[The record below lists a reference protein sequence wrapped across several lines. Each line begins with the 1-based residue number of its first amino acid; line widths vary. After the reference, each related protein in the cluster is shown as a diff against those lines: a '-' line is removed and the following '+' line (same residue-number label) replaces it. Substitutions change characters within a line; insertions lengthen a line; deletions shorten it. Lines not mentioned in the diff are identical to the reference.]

1 MQFLKVKSLFV
12 CVVILSCQF
21 TFSQDSISIGLN
33 EAIQLALQKN
43 TNIVISNYQVKKSE
57 FALKEAKANLLP
69 KLFLNASYYRNI
81 ERQVIFLS
89 EGLGVGE
96 KATKLGSDNDFR
108 NSLNLSFPIYSNY
121 NFVNKKFAKTQFNFQ
136 NEVARGTTHSVI
148 NATKKAYFNYL
159 IAQEIVKVQSN
170 RLANAQEFLDDIN
183 KRLLKGTLTNFDLT
197 SAKVQVAIAKNN
209 LLEAQSNLLPIV
221 NNLKLVLGLNLNDI
235 VKLIDPLILLENEI
249 ILKEDTNQSL
259 QKNST
264 LKQLEIAIEVNENQ
278 LQLIKSSNYPIIEA
292 IGNYNYQTQANNFNF
307 SEFNWEHTSLV
318 GLQIQFSI
326 FNGTVTKK
334 KVEQAEINKKI
345 TEEEKQFTAKQFQM
359 QIGELISQLNFEK
372 LKIEVQQENIKLTSE
387 ALRLSKKRYQLGVG
401 TILEVN
407 DAELAN
413 TQAYLSWLQAVL
425 NYKSTYYDY
434 QLLIGKD

>member
-12 CVVILSCQF
+12 CVVILSGQF

-33 EAIQLALQKN
+33 EAIQLVLQNN
-43 TNIVISNYQVKKSE
+43 TNIVISKYQVKSSE
-57 FALKEAKANLLP
+57 FALKEAKATILP
-69 KLFLNASYYRNI
+69 KLFLNASYQRNI
-81 ERQVIFLS
+81 ERQVIFLPKDF
-89 EGLGVGE
+89 GFGE
-96 KATKLGSDNDFR
+96 EATKLGSDNDFR

-121 NFVNKKFAKTQFNFQ
+121 NFANKKFAKTQSNFQ

-159 IAQEIVKVQSN
+159 IAQEIVKIQSN
-170 RLANAQEFLDDIN
+170 RLANAQEFLEDIN

-209 LLEAQSNLLPIV
+209 LLEAQSNLLPIA
-221 NNLKLVLGLNLNDI
+221 NNLKLLLGLNPNDI
-235 VKLIDPLILLENEI
+235 VNLIDPLILLENEI
-249 ILKEDTNQSL
+249 IDIEETTQLL

-264 LKQLEIAIEVNENQ
+264 LKQLEIAVELNENQ
-278 LQLIKSSNYPIIEA
+278 LQLVKSTYYPTIDA
-292 IGNYNYQTQANNFNF
+292 IGNYNYQAQTNNFNF

-326 FNGTVTKK
+326 FNGTVTKN
-334 KVEQAEINKKI
+334 KVEQFEINKKI
-345 TEEEKQFTAKQFQM
+345 AEEEKEFTTKQYQM
-359 QIGELISQLNFEK
+359 QLDELISQLKYVK
-372 LKIEVQQENIKLTSE
+372 LKIEVQQENMGLTTE

-413 TQAYLSWLQAVL
+413 TQAYLSWLQAIL
-425 NYKSTYYDY
+425 DYKSTYYDY
-434 QLLIGKD
+434 QLLTGKD